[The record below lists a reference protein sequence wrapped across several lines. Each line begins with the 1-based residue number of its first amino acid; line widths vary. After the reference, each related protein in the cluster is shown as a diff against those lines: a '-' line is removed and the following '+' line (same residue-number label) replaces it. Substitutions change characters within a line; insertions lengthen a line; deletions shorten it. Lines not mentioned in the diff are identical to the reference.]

1 MPTQTIR
8 KSPDEDAR
16 PEAERQRTLERKFP
30 SASNANDEL
39 RIELAPKVSL
49 LGSIVEMVEAFG
61 EANGIPAQQIFLIN
75 LEIDELMTNYVRH
88 SVRKVSQPRMELTV
102 QEHEGKVILT
112 VLDTGPPF
120 NPLTAPPPDLS
131 DDIDQRKMGGMG
143 LHLVRSYCDRIHY
156 ELVDGYNRLTLEH
169 DLQEDP

>member
-1 MPTQTIR
+1 MPTQTTP
-8 KSPDEDAR
+8 KSRSENAKPDD
-16 PEAERQRTLERKFP
+16 ERRRVLERRFP
-30 SASNANDEL
+30 SASSANHEL

-61 EANGIPAQQIFLIN
+61 EANGIPEQQIFLIN

-88 SVRKVSQPRMELTV
+88 SVRKVPQPRMELTV
-102 QEHEGKVILT
+102 QEHDGKVILT

-131 DDIDQRKMGGMG
+131 DDINQRRMGGMG
-143 LHLVRSYCDRIHY
+143 LHLVRSYCDRMHY
-156 ELVDGYNRLTLEH
+156 ELVGGYNRLTLEH
-169 DLQEDP
+169 DLQADP

>member
-1 MPTQTIR
+1 M
-8 KSPDEDAR
+8 
-16 PEAERQRTLERKFP
+16 
-30 SASNANDEL
+30 
-39 RIELAPKVSL
+39 ELAPKVSL

-61 EANGIPAQQIFLIN
+61 EANGIPEQQIFLIN
-75 LEIDELMTNYVRH
+75 LEIDELITNYVRH
-88 SVRKVSQPRMELTV
+88 SVRKVSKPRMELTV

-131 DDIDQRKMGGMG
+131 DDLDQRKMGGMG

-156 ELVDGYNRLTLEH
+156 ELVDGYNRLILEH
-169 DLQEDP
+169 DLQPDAQDQ